1 MEDLWRITALWRRRF
16 RARRLEWFAACARAS
31 SHCLPSAEDPASY
44 RLKRSLWKGPEGYGV
59 EFLHAD
65 SHAASAVDWARRNAP
80 YDFVFIDGDHSAE
93 GVRADWNDYGPMG
106 RVVGF
111 HDIADEVVGTLW
123 REIKSAFPKTK
134 EVINSNKG
142 IGIVVR

>member
-1 MEDLWRITALWRRRF
+1 
-16 RARRLEWFAACARAS
+16 
-31 SHCLPSAEDPASY
+31 
-44 RLKRSLWKGPEGYGV
+44 
-59 EFLHAD
+59 
-65 SHAASAVDWARRNAP
+65 
-80 YDFVFIDGDHSAE
+80 
-93 GVRADWNDYGPMG
+93 MG